1 MGFVSKKVTASNSSQ
16 SRERESLRHQSY
28 VHGGQYSLLSS
39 TIAGSRRA
47 SGQLGTLVG
56 KAGSGR
62 QRWPH
67 RYCQVPEHIPA
78 PQRAWCRG
86 SLQLSRALGAFLSVP
101 QFPPCFLRRHPGAAT
116 ALPRDGEQG
125 EQRGG
130 TVTVAEH
137 GEMLARGWAGGPAG
151 GRAVPCR
158 AVPCVT
164 GRCCAIRYH
173 TSPCRAVPCS
183 APPSGPSLPSSG
195 AAARFQPPGTTR
207 LLPCPPR
214 CPRSSSRS
222 DQRSEGPRGAD
233 PAAGPGATTGARG
246 GPGRG
251 WQRGAELGS
260 VAAPGTAPARG
271 RDKSP

>member
-16 SRERESLRHQSY
+16 SRERKSLRHQSY

-47 SGQLGTLVG
+47 SGQLGALVG

-67 RYCQVPEHIPA
+67 RCCQVPEHIPA

-137 GEMLARGWAGGPAG
+137 GEVLARGWAGGPAG
-151 GRAVPCR
+151 GRAVPCGTVHYR
-158 AVPCVT
+158 AVLCHSVSHLT
-164 GRCCAIRYH
+164 V
-173 TSPCRAVPCS
+173 PCRAV
-183 APPSGPSLPSSG
+183 LR
-195 AAARFQPPGTTR
+195 AAR
-207 LLPCPPR
+207 
-214 CPRSSSRS
+214 RSV
-222 DQRSEGPRGAD
+222 
-233 PAAGPGATTGARG
+233 PA
-246 GPGRG
+246 
-251 WQRGAELGS
+251 L
-260 VAAPGTAPARG
+260 
-271 RDKSP
+271 

>member
-1 MGFVSKKVTASNSSQ
+1 MGFVSKNLTASNSSQ
-16 SRERESLRHQSY
+16 SREGKSLRHQSY

-56 KAGSGR
+56 KAGTGR

-67 RYCQVPEHIPA
+67 RCCQVPEHIPA

-116 ALPRDGEQG
+116 ALLRDEEQG

-137 GEMLARGWAGGPAG
+137 GEMLARGWAGGPSHAVPCG
-151 GRAVPCR
+151 TVHYQAVLCHSAHHRAAPCRTVPCR
-158 AVPCVT
+158 AVL
-164 GRCCAIRYH
+164 R
-173 TSPCRAVPCS
+173 
-183 APPSGPSLPSSG
+183 
-195 AAARFQPPGTTR
+195 AAR
-207 LLPCPPR
+207 
-214 CPRSSSRS
+214 RSV
-222 DQRSEGPRGAD
+222 
-233 PAAGPGATTGARG
+233 PA
-246 GPGRG
+246 
-251 WQRGAELGS
+251 L
-260 VAAPGTAPARG
+260 
-271 RDKSP
+271 